1 MDLMK
6 FHGLEAMKASETVPS
21 WAILMEYVRKV
32 SGLVDMKVV
41 EKAVLLVAWSVVVLA
56 DEKDEKS
63 VPGSVDY

>member
-1 MDLMK
+1 
-6 FHGLEAMKASETVPS
+6 
-21 WAILMEYVRKV
+21 MEPVRKV

-63 VPGSVDY
+63 VAGSVDY